1 MSEQMK
7 EEKPSASPTPGLYFP
22 LSLGGKE
29 GGKLEGGLLQGLPG
43 AQLT

>member
-1 MSEQMK
+1 MDEQMN
-7 EEKPSASPTPGLYFP
+7 EEKMLASPTTGLYFP

-29 GGKLEGGLLQGLPG
+29 GVLQGLPG